1 MSMTAPLPPGYSVR
15 TPTLENIGAIAGLL
29 NACAVAEHG
38 EPVYTA
44 KYLRSDW
51 TWPRFQPATDA
62 WVVLAPDGQAA
73 GYATVWLTGH
83 EQIAA
88 EVYVHP
94 EQRGLGIGT
103 HVLSLTETRA
113 RQLAAEMPPGKR
125 DTLHQQ
131 INAENDTARQM
142 LVQAGYSFVYR
153 DWHMAVDLT
162 EAPPAPTWPAGIT
175 LRAFVPGQDDRAVH
189 AATEEAFQHNT
200 GYLPIPFE
208 RWSQQMMQ
216 HEGFDPRLWFLALAG
231 AEIAGVAL
239 CRDHRNQEEQGW
251 INILAV
257 RQPWRGQG
265 LGMALLRH
273 AFGEFY
279 LRGKR
284 EAGLSVDSQNI
295 TGATRLYEHAGMRI
309 ARQHDH
315 YKKALRPDKTEDTPS
330 TGR

>member
-1 MSMTAPLPPGYSVR
+1 MTMTLLPGYSTR
-15 TPTLENIGAIAGLL
+15 SPTLEDLEAIAGLL
-29 NACAVAEHG
+29 NTCAVAEHSA
-38 EPVYTA
+38 PIYTA
-44 KYLRSDW
+44 EYLRSDW

-62 WVVLAPDGQAA
+62 WIVLTSDGQAA
-73 GYATVWLTGH
+73 GYAAVWLTGH

-94 EQRGLGIGT
+94 EQCGLGIGT
-103 HVLSLTETRA
+103 HLRALMETRA

-131 INAENDTARQM
+131 INAANDAARH
-142 LVQAGYSFVYR
+142 LLEQAGYTFVYR
-153 DWHMAVDLT
+153 DWHMALDLHK
-162 EAPPAPTWPAGIT
+162 APPAPVWPTGIT

-189 AATEEAFQHNT
+189 TATEEAFQYNT
-200 GYLPIPFE
+200 GYLPISFE
-208 RWSQQMMQ
+208 RWSEQMIQ
-216 HEGFDPRLWFLALAG
+216 REGFDPRLWFLALAG
-231 AEIAGVAL
+231 SEIAGVAL

-251 INILAV
+251 VSVLAV

-279 LRGKR
+279 RRGKR

-295 TGATRLYEHAGMRI
+295 TGATRLYERAGMRI
-309 ARQHDH
+309 AQQHDH
-315 YKKALRPDKTEDTPS
+315 YQKALRPEKMAADP
-330 TGR
+330 